1 MDLINPNS
9 AVQADT
15 LALPWVVEG
24 LIEEGVVNEQEVVSD
39 DIEIRKP
46 LNNPPLTQGGEG
58 EGGGEQVG
66 GAARQQGQS
75 CASRSLQV
83 KFLLLQETQY
93 KAVGRRLSKD

>member
-46 LNNPPLTQGGEG
+46 LNNPSLTQGGEG

-66 GAARQQGQS
+66 GAARQQG
-75 CASRSLQV
+75 
-83 KFLLLQETQY
+83 
-93 KAVGRRLSKD
+93 

>member
-83 KFLLLQETQY
+83 KFLLLQET
-93 KAVGRRLSKD
+93 